1 MRKVLAASLVM
12 MGFTALAAPVRAQGQ
27 KVAWLDS
34 RRIFAEAPGA
44 DAARNAINQE
54 MAKYQAR
61 AQAMSDS
68 LDAMVADYQKQS
80 VLLSPDEKK
89 KREDAIRQRQQ
100 LLNQR
105 AQFMQEE
112 AQNKQNELME
122 PVMKKVEAVIE
133 TVRKEGGYSIIF
145 DAASQAMVSADST
158 LDLTMQ
164 VLNRLKAQTSGEST
178 SKK

>member
-1 MRKVLAASLVM
+1 MRKVLAAGLFM
-12 MGFTALAAPVRAQGQ
+12 AGFTALAAPLRAQGL
-27 KVAWLDS
+27 KFAYVDS

-68 LDAMVADYQKQS
+68 LDAMVADYNKQS
-80 VLLSPDEKK
+80 VLLSPEEKK
-89 KREDAIRQRQQ
+89 KREDAIIQRRQTM
-100 LLNQR
+100 NQR
-105 AQFMQEE
+105 AQFLQEE
-112 AQNKQNELME
+112 AQNKQNDLME

-133 TVRKEGGYSIIF
+133 SLRKEGGYAIIF

-158 LDLTMQ
+158 LDLTNQ
-164 VLNRLKAQTSGEST
+164 VLSRLKAQASDTT
-178 SKK
+178 TKK

>member
-1 MRKVLAASLVM
+1 MRKVLAASLFM
-12 MGFTALAAPVRAQGQ
+12 AGFTALAAPLQAQGL
-27 KVAWLDS
+27 KIAYVDS

-44 DAARNAINQE
+44 DAARNAISQE
-54 MAKYQAR
+54 MARYQAR

-68 LDAMVADYQKQS
+68 LDVMVADYQKQS

-89 KREDAIRQRQQ
+89 KREEAIRQRQQ
-100 LLNQR
+100 ALNQR

-112 AQNKQNELME
+112 AQNKQTELMD

-133 TVRKEGGYSIIF
+133 TVRKEGGYAIIF

-158 LDLTMQ
+158 LDLTNQ
-164 VLNRLKAQTSGEST
+164 VLTRLKAQTSEST
-178 SKK
+178 AKK

>member
-1 MRKVLAASLVM
+1 MRKVLAASLFM
-12 MGFTALAAPVRAQGQ
+12 AGFTALAAPLRAQGL
-27 KVAWLDS
+27 KIAYVDS

-44 DAARNAINQE
+44 DAARTAINQE
-54 MAKYQAR
+54 MARYQAR

-89 KREDAIRQRQQ
+89 KREDAILQRRQA
-100 LLNQR
+100 LNQR

-112 AQNKQNELME
+112 AQNKQTELMD

-133 TVRKEGGYSIIF
+133 TVRKEGGYAIIF
-145 DAASQAMVSADST
+145 DVASQAMVSADST
-158 LDLTMQ
+158 LDLTNQ
-164 VLNRLKAQTSGEST
+164 VLTRLKAQTSEST
-178 SKK
+178 AKK